1 MPEAPEKNPQEIF
14 PAQGAGNKPVARA
27 NRSSN
32 IEEDNLLR
40 QVADIESES
49 KLAPSG
55 EAPPVQNLSGPI
67 VSKPKSKKKLI
78 IILATVILMV
88 FGAGGTAFALWFNH
102 PDTATSDA
110 LKNLIASKTMI
121 NDGTYSYNDTKSK
134 FGIDLAFKSQ
144 SDIPAYAGSVDVD
157 AKINYHS
164 FSVSTKGSAMMS
176 ESGAI
181 YFKLQNVNEL
191 INQALETEYGK
202 LYISTPELK
211 AAVKK
216 FVAKIDNQWVKLNQS
231 DLALFAG
238 GSSGLRTCYK
248 KAFAGFYE
256 NGSQQSQIVDAYNQN
271 RFIVF
276 RETGDNQ
283 TVGGQ
288 DSVSYK
294 VGYDVKIANGFDVTL
309 KKTDIAKALE
319 QCRNKGEKQSP
330 YIGEKSAKEK
340 QKQLER
346 EQKEA
351 DKTQTTLWISRWS
364 HQLTKV
370 ETASSLDASTTKF
383 NATFKPNEPLHLSDP
398 KKFMTLEQLQAELN
412 DVFQQAQPAFAGSS
426 SPTLLES

>member
-1 MPEAPEKNPQEIF
+1 MPEAPEKNPQEIS
-14 PAQGAGNKPVARA
+14 PVQGAGDKSAVRA
-27 NRSSN
+27 NRPPN
-32 IEEDNLLR
+32 AEEDNLLR

-49 KLAPSG
+49 KLVPAD
-55 EAPPVQNLSGPI
+55 ETTPVQNPSGPI
-67 VSKPKSKKKLI
+67 VSKPKSKKKLVV
-78 IILATVILMV
+78 ILAAVILMV
-88 FGAGGTAFALWFNH
+88 FGASGTAFALWFNH

-121 NDGTYSYNDTKSK
+121 NDGTYNYHDTKTK
-134 FGIDLAFKSQ
+134 FGMDLTFKSQ
-144 SDIPAYAGSVDVD
+144 SDVPAYAGSIDVD
-157 AKINYHS
+157 AKINYQS
-164 FSVSTKGSAMMS
+164 FSINTKGSAMMS

-191 INQALETEYGK
+191 ISQALETEYGK
-202 LYISTPELK
+202 LYVNTPELK

-216 FVAKIDNQWVKLNQS
+216 FVAKIDNQWVKLSQS

-238 GSSGLRTCYK
+238 GSGDLRTCYK

-256 NGSQQSQIVDAYNQN
+256 NDSQQSQIVDAYNQN

-276 RETGDNQ
+276 KETGDNQ
-283 TVGGQ
+283 TIGGQ
-288 DSVSYK
+288 DSISYK
-294 VGYDVKIANGFDVTL
+294 VGYDVKVADGFGVTL

-319 QCRNKGEKQSP
+319 RCSDEGKKQSP
-330 YIGEKSAKEK
+330 YIGEQSAKEK

-370 ETASSLDASTTKF
+370 ETASNLNASTTKF
-383 NATFKPNEPLHLSDP
+383 NATFKPNEPLQLSDP
-398 KKFMTLEQLQAELN
+398 KKFITLEQLQAELN

-426 SPTLLES
+426 DPTLP